1 MQSKKLTYHEFGDI
15 MNKTIEEWLNEY
27 GESHQNP
34 TNKLIHWICVPLI
47 MLSLIGLLS
56 SIPNNFKIVIGSN
69 TFLLNWSMIFLFFAS
84 LYYLKLS
91 RTLFIGMILVSFL
104 LLYSVEIMKSY
115 DTVLWHLSIGI
126 FILAWIGQ
134 FIGHKIEGIKPSFFK
149 DIQFLLIGPA
159 WLLSFIYKKLNIPI

>member
-1 MQSKKLTYHEFGDI
+1 

-56 SIPNNFKIVIGSN
+56 SIPNSFKIVIGSN
-69 TFLLNWSMIFLFFAS
+69 TFFLNWSMIFLFFAS

-115 DTVLWHLSIGI
+115 DIVLWHLSIGI
-126 FILAWIGQ
+126 FILAWTGQ